1 MRTSVLM
8 ILRLFTIF
16 MIANFSLIIMGVALD
31 KLILHPDPGQTAFF
45 SNDKG
50 GSILIVVLSMLVTY
64 IVYKKNTTIN
74 EKRTII

>member
-1 MRTSVLM
+1 MRTSLLM

-31 KLILHPDPGQTAFF
+31 KLILQPEPGHTAFF

-64 IVYKKNTTIN
+64 IVYKKYYD
-74 EKRTII
+74 K